1 MDWDNLKVVL
11 AIGRAGGLSKAARA
25 LEMDPATV
33 SRRLSATEAAI
44 GAILFIRS
52 RSGLRPTRAGELA
65 ISEAGRMEQRLEA
78 LGGRLRHLRDTPS
91 GVVRIAS
98 NPWVISELLI
108 PASPLLTRK
117 HPDLRLRF
125 ISASQV
131 RSLTKREAD
140 VALWFEIEPAQNEFA
155 VQVGDIAYA
164 VYGPRDAD
172 PEALKWASFW
182 DDLASRAPMR
192 WLKEMGATEDD
203 LLICANDAHAV
214 RAAIRTGGCRAL
226 IPMRL
231 GEDDP
236 GLARTDPEAPPRV
249 RALNAV
255 VHPDTSNSPEIV
267 AVLGWMRELLSD
279 PKG

>member
-11 AIGRAGGLSKAARA
+11 AIGRAGGLSKAARS

-33 SRRLSATEAAI
+33 SRRLAATEAAI

-52 RSGLRPTRAGELA
+52 RAGLRPTRAGELA
-65 ISEAGRMEQRLEA
+65 IAEAGRMEQRLEA

-98 NPWVISELLI
+98 NPWVVSELLI
-108 PASPLLTRK
+108 PASPSLTQK

-125 ISASQV
+125 ISASRI

-140 VALWFEIEPAQNEFA
+140 VALWFEIQPAQNEFS
-155 VQVGDIAYA
+155 VVVGDISYA
-164 VYGPRDAD
+164 VYGPRGTN
-172 PEALKWASFW
+172 PETLKWASFW

-192 WLKEMGATEDD
+192 WLKAMGASEDD

-214 RAAIRTGGCRAL
+214 RAAIKTGGCKAL
-226 IPMRL
+226 IPTRL
-231 GEDDP
+231 GDADP

-255 VHPDTSNSPEIV
+255 IHPDTSNSPEIV
-267 AVLGWMRELLSD
+267 AVLNWVREALS
-279 PKG
+279 